1 MVELDLPS
9 LYRFNRCLQRILWL
23 VRNAPIS
30 LTSTYAYVNPVI
42 AVALGVIFLN
52 EKINLSYVLGGGVV
66 ILGVL
71 LVVTN
76 EG

>member
-1 MVELDLPS
+1 
-9 LYRFNRCLQRILWL
+9 
-23 VRNAPIS
+23 
-30 LTSTYAYVNPVI
+30 VNPVI
-42 AVALGVIFLN
+42 AVALGVIFLK

-76 EG
+76 EGKRSKK